1 MKAEFL
7 SMGTDL
13 YEVKTDEIIVYKAEC
28 IKRGDSGLYVRAR
41 YTDYYA
47 ELNDNVLNSECSKLY
62 LDFSDAQKRQLEK
75 RKKVIDEA
83 YDAMCKAKEYYE
95 KIILKYKD
103 KPATSINEVKR

>member
-13 YEVKTDEIIVYKAEC
+13 YEVKVDEIIVYKAEN
-28 IKRGDSGLYVRAR
+28 IVREPGGISVKVR
-41 YTDYYA
+41 YPTYHAD
-47 ELNDNVLNSECSKLY
+47 LDDNVLSSEYGKLY

-83 YDAMCKAKEYYE
+83 YDAMCKAKDYYE